1 MEISR
6 TQIII
11 LKILQNQQANTPAT
25 AITIANM
32 MSVVNFHKSYS
43 TIYREINS
51 LLYSGMISAGVRDGK
66 YRTFFV
72 NQNGNSLIKEMV

>member
-1 MEISR
+1 METSR

-32 MSVVNFHKSYS
+32 MSVVNFNKSYS
-43 TIYREINS
+43 TIYREINA
-51 LLYSGMISAGVRDGK
+51 LLCESVVSAGVRDGK
-66 YRTFFV
+66 HRTFFI
-72 NQNGNSLIKEMV
+72 NSLGNNLIKEMV